1 MQSIGDMLA
10 HELIE
15 GLESHEIP
23 LRVLDL
29 VTPIAQRKQS
39 LTRGKGTG
47 ERLIN
52 HIFNRAD
59 DANG

>member
-1 MQSIGDMLA
+1 MLA
-10 HELIE
+10 HELLE